1 MYKYL
6 SILAFAACMACEPT
20 IPPHQNKQVE
30 VDSLNQFILNY
41 FEDNFGYDR
50 GVFLQIKSTAEQLIN
65 EGYQSAELPHLV
77 SSGLLA
83 FMNVHQIEAIELY
96 LEALAVAEKYDHTLY
111 IGTLHQEIAK
121 IHFGMRSFEKAL
133 NYETEASKIWEE
145 LGLSKRTGH
154 SLNYQGMMYNELGDT
169 ERAIR
174 HYTRALRIFESIN
187 DPSSILPTLDQIAK
201 AHLKANR
208 PDSSIYFF
216 QRAYEHSLQL
226 PEFWQMKA
234 LQGLGQGYMRT
245 NNNEEAKKYLTQ
257 GLAIAERLNDVEAAF
272 FLMDLGKILAE
283 ENKNDEALP
292 YLEASLRTFDTH
304 QITHYQSYLHELLA
318 PIYEAKG
325 DFVAAYQSLKKF
337 IPLNDS
343 IAAKNNKEHMARLT
357 AEYESEKKDI
367 RIDLQETEIKSQNQI
382 QYALLGGLG
391 ALLCITGLITKY
403 YLEKRESNQKIEQQN
418 AIISKSLEERES
430 LLKEI
435 HHRVKNNLQIIASLL
450 YLQSG
455 KFENEDFKKVLED
468 GQGRV
473 RSMALIHQKLYENED
488 LKSIPFGEYLNE
500 LLTEIKHSFG
510 SDGDKVNLQVEAE
523 DIHFDVEVAVPLGLI
538 VNELATNAFKYA
550 FADKDSGVFSISLKK
565 QGEEFVLRIA
575 DNGKGLP
582 EEIDI
587 RKTRSLGLRLVN
599 MLSNQLEGSFE
610 IHAKK
615 GTEFKLNFAA

>member
-6 SILAFAACMACEPT
+6 SILAVVACIGCESTLPT
-20 IPPHQNKQVE
+20 PQNRQVE

-50 GVFLQIKSTAEQLIN
+50 GVFQQIQGSAAELLADGYETAR
-65 EGYQSAELPHLV
+65 LPHLV

-96 LEALAVAEKYDHTLY
+96 LEALAEAEKYDYTLY
-111 IGTLHQEIAK
+111 VGTLHQEIAK
-121 IHFGMRSFEKAL
+121 IHFGMRSLQKAL
-133 NYETEASKIWEE
+133 EYETKASKVWELLE
-145 LGLSKRTGH
+145 LPKRTGH
-154 SLNYQGMMYNELGDT
+154 SLNYQGMMYNELGNH
-169 ERAIR
+169 EKAIK
-174 HYTRALRIFESIN
+174 HYSQALQIFESVGDI
-187 DPSSILPTLDQIAK
+187 SSMLPTLDQMAK
-201 AHLKANR
+201 AHMKANR
-208 PDSSIYFF
+208 PDSSIYYF
-216 QRAYEHSLQL
+216 QKAYEHSMQL

-234 LQGLGQGYMRT
+234 LQGLGQGYLKLK
-245 NNNEEAKKYLTQ
+245 NYNEAKTYLKK
-257 GLAIAERLNDVEAAF
+257 GLSIAERLNDVEAAF
-272 FLMDLGKILAE
+272 FLMDLGKMLTD
-283 ENKNDEALP
+283 ENKHDEALP
-292 YLEASLRTFDTH
+292 YLEASLHTFDKH

-318 PIYEAKG
+318 PIYEQKG
-325 DFVAAYQSLKKF
+325 DFVSAYQSLKKF

-367 RIDLQETEIKSQNQI
+367 RIDLQETQIQSQNQI

-391 ALLCITGLITKY
+391 ALLFITGLISKY
-403 YLEKRESNQKIEQQN
+403 YLEKRQTNQKIAQQN
-418 AIISKSLEERES
+418 AIITKSLEERES

-455 KFENEDFKKVLED
+455 KFDNQDFKKVLEE

-510 SDGDKVNLQVEAE
+510 SDGSKVNLLVEA
-523 DIHFDVEVAVPLGLI
+523 DNIHFDVEVAVPLGLI

-550 FADKDSGVFSISLKK
+550 FEDRDKGEFAISLKK
-565 QGEEFVLRIA
+565 ENDQFTLRVT

-582 EEIDI
+582 DEIDI

-599 MLSNQLEGSFE
+599 MLSNQLEGNFAIDSE
-610 IHAKK
+610 N
-615 GTEFKLNFAA
+615 GTHFKLNFAA